1 VWSGR
6 PRPGVPA
13 LSVRQRSH
21 ALVGGSLLLLLILAA
36 VTVAFVRVRPMG
48 VSIGVHSYQR
58 QGDELFACLVL
69 TNTGAVSL
77 AVPLRFGCQ
86 VDRASGVTNYI
97 VGTRHEVWLQ
107 PRQHV
112 ILSNALWLVSLPAD
126 MSAWRVNFRTRPM
139 SGRERFVDALRQTGL
154 VNYGSMGK
162 LLGQPRKEAD
172 YQWLECESRLLEIP
186 DTPLGVSGVAGE

>member
-1 VWSGR
+1 MR
-6 PRPGVPA
+6 
-13 LSVRQRSH
+13 LRSL
-21 ALVGGSLLLLLILAA
+21 ALVGGSLVLLLILGAM
-36 VTVAFVRVRPMG
+36 TLSFTRVRPMG
-48 VSIGVHSYQR
+48 VSVGVHSYQR

-86 VDRASGVTNYI
+86 VDRVSGVTNYY
-97 VGTRHEVWLQ
+97 VGTRHEAWLQ

-112 ILSNALWLVSLPAD
+112 ILSNALWLVRLPAD
-126 MSAWRVNFRTRPM
+126 MSAWRVSFRTRPM

-154 VNYGSMGK
+154 VNYGTLGK

-172 YQWLECESRLLEIP
+172 YQWLECESSVLELP
-186 DTPLGVSGVAGE
+186 EALSE